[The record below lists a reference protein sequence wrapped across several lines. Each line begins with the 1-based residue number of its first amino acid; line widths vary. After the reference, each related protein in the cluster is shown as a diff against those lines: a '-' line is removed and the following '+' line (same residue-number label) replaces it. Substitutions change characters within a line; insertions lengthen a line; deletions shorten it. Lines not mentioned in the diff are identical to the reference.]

1 MLVGSFR
8 IRILSFDVATHFVT
22 KWPNMPFSYELGTWS
37 RDQQLHYGS
46 GKIYVANIL
55 LNSGEGT
62 QQTTPYLL
70 DSFSRIRLEY
80 IKALKRYCHKSCRD
94 TDAYSLSLSIRLFYF
109 WLLLSKLDAEIRAN
123 VFMYIYASRYASR
136 FMVSPSAI
144 KFRYFFLYCMDNWR
158 RGSLTLLHIRY
169 LQP

>member
-109 WLLLSKLDAEIRAN
+109 WLFTGIS
-123 VFMYIYASRYASR
+123 
-136 FMVSPSAI
+136 
-144 KFRYFFLYCMDNWR
+144 
-158 RGSLTLLHIRY
+158 
-169 LQP
+169 